1 MPASARALK
10 TLYDIKPA
18 FVRLLDPLVGVFARR
33 GVTPNQLTAAALALS
48 FAGGSALWVA
58 PERRAVWIAVAFA
71 LLVRMGLNAVDGAL
85 ARRTDQSSRAGEIF
99 NEVSDVVAD
108 ACLYVP
114 LIRITAV
121 PDRIVFAFVLLAG
134 WTELCGLAAKAAGGT
149 RRYDGPLGK
158 SDRALAVGT
167 YLVVRAVGVPAGRWE
182 LFFFTALCLLSAWTC
197 ANRVRRAFA

>member
-1 MPASARALK
+1 LK

-18 FVRLLDPLVGVFARR
+18 FVRLLAPLVELFARR
-33 GVTPNQLTAAALALS
+33 GVTPNQLTAAALVLS
-48 FAGGSALWVA
+48 FAAGAALWMA
-58 PERRAVWIAVAFA
+58 PTRPVVWIAVAFV

-85 ARRTDQSSRAGEIF
+85 ARKTGLSSRAGEVF

-114 LIRITAV
+114 LIRFTEV

-134 WTELCGLAAKAAGGT
+134 WSELCGLAAKAAGGS

-158 SDRALAVGT
+158 SDRALAIGA
-167 YLVVRAVGVPAGRWE
+167 YLVARAAGVPAGRWE

-197 ANRVRRAFA
+197 GNRLRRAFA